1 METAVKGATVRVS
14 PATHRVLREL
24 AAESGESMMSII
36 EQAIERYRRERW
48 LEEANQEWAAI
59 QADPQ
64 AKAESAADQA
74 LWDST
79 LGDGLEKEAW

>member
-1 METAVKGATVRVS
+1 
-14 PATHRVLREL
+14 LREL

-64 AKAESAADQA
+64 AKAEIAAEQA